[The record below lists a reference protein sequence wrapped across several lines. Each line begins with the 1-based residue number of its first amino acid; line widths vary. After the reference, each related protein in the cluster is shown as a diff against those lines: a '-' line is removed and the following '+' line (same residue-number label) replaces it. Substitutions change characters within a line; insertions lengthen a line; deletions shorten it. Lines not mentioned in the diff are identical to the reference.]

1 MEKNTKMKL
10 LDRIIKLISWMTIA
24 GLILL
29 VFLRRISPPDLPF
42 WMESVCIPI
51 LTAAAVGYLTNWI
64 AIWLLFKPYGKHW
77 GFVQGVIPRNK
88 EKLGEELSAIIPEYL
103 LKPEDMAD
111 QLGILV
117 RDYLR
122 NPELMEDM
130 RSKVNLFLKK
140 YSAEIAAFLL
150 PYVEDAVRKAVRE
163 NLTSENLSI
172 LYEGVVMKWLGD
184 DRNRKMLSGGIV
196 SELKRRAPEFTGI
209 LRDNVRTGTRD
220 YVRSEYPALTRWL
233 NADEF
238 AAKLVDSLKWERIQ
252 TQLEKRL
259 EEQET
264 REIISEELVAVT
276 GNLQAWLRTPEA
288 VGKLDGFLAENREK
302 AEMLVKD
309 YLAKHIPGIVDEW
322 FQKQEL
328 WDALEHRLLPL
339 IQAFLLHRIKQ
350 EKHAIIQKF
359 DIPGKIRNSVANMDV
374 KQLHEMILRASED
387 HLTVIQ
393 LLGYFLGA
401 IAGLLLI
408 FAQ

>member
-1 MEKNTKMKL
+1 MKL

-42 WMESVCIPI
+42 WIESVCIPI

-88 EKLGEELSAIIPEYL
+88 EKLGEELSSIIPEYL
-103 LKPEDMAD
+103 LKPEEMAD

-163 NLTSENLSI
+163 NLTSENLNI

-184 DRNRKMLSGGIV
+184 GRNRKMLAGGIV

-309 YLAKHIPGIVDEW
+309 YLAKHIPGIVDAW